1 MNYSTIAFTEAV
13 KALQENAGSRAS
25 YARMEKQSHKGLTE
39 SEVEFISHRDSFYMA
54 TVGENGFPYIQFR
67 GGPKGF
73 LKVLDEKRL
82 GFVDFRGNMQ
92 YVSVG
97 NLATNNKVA
106 LILLDYPA
114 RTRLKLFAE
123 AEIVGLK
130 DDPALLDSLNLENYT
145 FRPER
150 MMILHVKAYEWN
162 CPQHIT
168 PRYTVEEI
176 EEVFSAQDEYVK
188 QVEEQIKTLK
198 SQLKRHKAS
207 NQ

>member
-13 KALQENAGSRAS
+13 KALQAKAGSRVN
-25 YARMEKQSHKGLTE
+25 YARMEKRSHTDGLTE
-39 SEVEFISHRDSFYMA
+39 SETDFISQRDGFYMA

-82 GFVDFRGNMQ
+82 GFLDFRGNMQ

-114 RTRLKLFAE
+114 RARLKLFAE
-123 AEIVGLK
+123 AEIVELK
-130 DDPALLDSLNLENYT
+130 DDPALFDLLNLEGYK

-150 MMILHVKAYEWN
+150 MMILHVKAYDWN

-168 PRYTVEEI
+168 PRYTAEEI
-176 EEVFSAQDEYVK
+176 EEVFSAQ
-188 QVEEQIKTLK
+188 Q
-198 SQLKRHKAS
+198 
-207 NQ
+207 